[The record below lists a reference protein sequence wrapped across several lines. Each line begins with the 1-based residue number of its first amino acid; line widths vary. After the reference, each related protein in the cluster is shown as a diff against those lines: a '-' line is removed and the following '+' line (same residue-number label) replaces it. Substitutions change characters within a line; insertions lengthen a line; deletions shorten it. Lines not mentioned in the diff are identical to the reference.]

1 MPRTASDPTH
11 DPDVIV
17 LVIDDSCP
25 DNNTCQAVVDA
36 GHPEFLHLVVTDETD
51 LTVLARL
58 ASRIGPGERLVRW
71 PRRLGL
77 PEVPPA

>member
-1 MPRTASDPTH
+1 MTAHHPAH
-11 DPDVIV
+11 DPEVKV
-17 LVIDDSCP
+17 LLVDNLCP
-25 DNNTCQAVVDA
+25 DNNTCRAVLDA
-36 GHPEFLHLVVTDETD
+36 GDPEYLHLVVTDETD
-51 LTVLARL
+51 AATLHRL